1 MRTERP
7 VKRARVY
14 EGMATAFAS
23 DGVMWT
29 AMGREEPAGV
39 HMLRVT
45 VMGRDG
51 RGRTCHSVTIDE
63 ALRGRAVG
71 GKQARRQ
78 TAFWPVPPSTPFT
91 I

>member
-39 HMLRVT
+39 HILRVT

-51 RGRTCHSVTIDE
+51 R
-63 ALRGRAVG
+63 
-71 GKQARRQ
+71 
-78 TAFWPVPPSTPFT
+78 
-91 I
+91 